1 MRRYAAAAA
10 VFAFRRPDK
19 LTQSA
24 HIKFEGI
31 IAMQKNTFV
40 VSLTGMTKMPPL
52 MIKLAMPFSLTS
64 ILSRRERIQTNRYAS
79 FTLMAVA
86 ALSGIVLM
94 FPAQSADAVAFKPI
108 FMADA
113 GMNMNGMDMKS
124 MKMEAA
130 QVTHRGTGTVRKI
143 DAVKGTVTLSHGP
156 IASLNWSAMTMRFK
170 LKDASLAKGIKIGDI
185 VDFELVQ
192 SGSNY
197 MVTRLSGK

>member
-1 MRRYAAAAA
+1 
-10 VFAFRRPDK
+10 
-19 LTQSA
+19 
-24 HIKFEGI
+24 
-31 IAMQKNTFV
+31 MQKNTFV
-40 VSLTGMTKMPPL
+40 VSLTDMAQAPPL
-52 MIKLAMPFSLTS
+52 NMQCFSQGYCPWAITRKVLAPVGSLTQT
-64 ILSRRERIQTNRYAS
+64 LSRRERIQTNRYAS

-86 ALSGIVLM
+86 ALSAGGAMLI
-94 FPAQSADAVAFKPI
+94 AQSADAAAFKPI
-108 FMADA
+108 FMADT